1 MGVLC
6 LDGRNLANESA
17 MLLPS
22 TILLLSLL
30 AVSCALW
37 PLLGEGGRRAL
48 HHALANL
55 GFTPLRPLLPTL
67 GLLLCAIPLAA
78 WLSSQPDAP
87 GRADRARSDA
97 GDFAWP
103 EPEPERMDPA
113 YDRDTMMPPAPS
125 PPLPPLPA
133 DLLTPWRRPPGA
145 VNRDWR
151 LLDNEFARRLALVFK
166 IMKQVYGYDMALV
179 EGYRSAER
187 QNVLADAGA
196 HVTGARGFQS
206 YHQQG
211 LAADCAFLRGGA
223 WHISEQDPWTM
234 RGYRLYGA
242 VAESVGLRWGGRW
255 AMKDFGHAE
264 LARAPINVHQAR

>member
-1 MGVLC
+1 ML
-6 LDGRNLANESA
+6 LPSA
-17 MLLPS
+17 MLLFLY
-22 TILLLSLL
+22 LLL
-30 AVSCALW
+30 ASCALW
-37 PLLGEGGRRAL
+37 PLLGERGRRAL
-48 HHALANL
+48 QHALANL
-55 GFTPLRPLLPTL
+55 GLTDLLPTL
-67 GLLLCAIPLAA
+67 ALLLCIIALLA
-78 WLSSQPDAP
+78 WLSGPTDAP
-87 GRADRARSDA
+87 ARSYRARSDA
-97 GDFAWP
+97 TAFAWP
-103 EPEPERMDPA
+103 EPERKGA
-113 YDRDTMMPPAPS
+113 APDGAATDGAAPDGDAS
-125 PPLPPLPA
+125 ILPPLPLPPSPPLPA
-133 DLLTPWRRPPGA
+133 DLLAPWRRPPGA

-151 LLDNEFARRLALVFK
+151 LLDNEFAHRLALVFK
-166 IMKQVYGYDMALV
+166 IMKQVYGYDMVLV

-187 QNVLADAGA
+187 QNALADAGA

-264 LARAPINVHQAR
+264 LVLASNNVQLAGRAR

>member
-1 MGVLC
+1 
-6 LDGRNLANESA
+6 

-22 TILLLSLL
+22 AMLFLYFL
-30 AVSCALW
+30 AASCALW
-37 PLLGEGGRRAL
+37 PLLGERGRRAL
-48 HHALANL
+48 QYALANL
-55 GFTPLRPLLPTL
+55 GLTHLLPTL
-67 GLLLCAIPLAA
+67 ALLLCIIPLVA
-78 WLSSQPDAP
+78 WLSRP
-87 GRADRARSDA
+87 ADVPVRYDP
-97 GDFAWP
+97 GDFTWP
-103 EPEPERMDPA
+103 EPERDSTPA
-113 YDRDTMMPPAPS
+113 DASILPPP
-125 PPLPPLPA
+125 PPLPP

-166 IMKQVYGYDMALV
+166 IMKQTYGYDMALL

-187 QNVLADAGA
+187 QNALADAGA

-255 AMKDFGHAE
+255 AMRDFGHAE
-264 LARAPINVHQAR
+264 LASPAIKVQLAGRAR

>member
-1 MGVLC
+1 MLC
-6 LDGRNLANESA
+6 LDGRHLADDSP
-17 MLLPS
+17 MLLPPAML
-22 TILLLSLL
+22 LLLSLL
-30 AVSCALW
+30 SVSFSLW
-37 PLLGEGGRRAL
+37 LLPGEGGRRVL
-48 HHALANL
+48 QHALANL
-55 GFTPLRPLLPTL
+55 GLTHLLPTL
-67 GLLLCAIPLAA
+67 GLLLCAIPLVA
-78 WLSSQPDAP
+78 WLSGPPDAP
-87 GRADRARSDA
+87 SRSERARFDA
-97 GDFAWP
+97 AAFAWP
-103 EPEPERMDPA
+103 EPEREGDA
-113 YDRDTMMPPAPS
+113 YDRDTMMPPAPL

-133 DLLTPWRRPPGA
+133 DLLAPWRRPPGA

-151 LLDNEFARRLALVFK
+151 LLDGEFARRLALVFK
-166 IMKQVYGYDMALV
+166 IMKQVHGYDMALL

-223 WHISEQDPWTM
+223 WHISERDPWTM

-264 LARAPINVHQAR
+264 LALMPIKGHPAR